1 MAKTKPINPQK
12 QLSVKEKMKRMEMAF
27 TNLSNAFSLYI
38 EYNKDGKGFSRF
50 LEERMTQ
57 AKKEAE
63 EKAKSEEN

>member
-12 QLSVKEKMKRMEMAF
+12 QLSTKQRLKSMEIAF

-50 LEERMTQ
+50 LEERMAQ